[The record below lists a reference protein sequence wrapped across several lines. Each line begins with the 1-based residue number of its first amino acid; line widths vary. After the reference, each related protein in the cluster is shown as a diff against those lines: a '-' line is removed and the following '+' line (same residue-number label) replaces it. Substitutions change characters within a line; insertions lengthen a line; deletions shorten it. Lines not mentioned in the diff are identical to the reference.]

1 MKRSLKLG
9 AVCLGMAV
17 LLCACGKGST
27 ESTEAASSETET
39 AQSEAVSETVAETED
54 TNVYPYEY
62 DVESMVKLGE
72 YKGLTYTETD
82 VSVSDD
88 EVESQINSTLTAHAT
103 AEQITDRAVEDG
115 DTVNIDFEGK
125 IDGKTFDGGTASG
138 ASLTIGSGTFI
149 DGFEDGLIGVKPG
162 DKTTLKLKFPD
173 EYKTNTDL
181 AGKDVT
187 FDVTVNYIKGDD
199 IVPELDDDFVKGLNI
214 DDVSNVKEYR
224 AYVKSQLQTNKESE
238 AEKSKQSE
246 LLQQAVDNAE
256 IKEIPEELVTQYAT
270 QYTDYYK
277 QYASYFGL
285 ELSDFLTQYMNQTE
299 EEFNQSAEDYGK
311 ERAGYMLVVSAIAKA
326 EKVDVDALYDEKVA
340 QYAEQSGYADAAT
353 LEKDYSKRYLNQIII
368 NEEVQN
374 ILEENAKAVVPAE
387 TESETSK

>member
-9 AVCLGMAV
+9 AVCLVMAV

-224 AYVKSQLQTNKESE
+224 AYVKSQLQANKESE